1 MNGNTKKRHGSQE
14 AALGELIYAAA
25 APTIEAI
32 ARELLSERKGD
43 GPEPTTKKAL
53 EDLLQQPS
61 SKSQQQCAAAAFIH
75 GLHRDENLFR
85 TCARGSSKKAI
96 ALIDRSIEDT
106 YRHFGIKPGDA
117 DFEKIGVLAGVV
129 GSALEELDEAAGRFG
144 SLDTFESDRN
154 GFQRVLGLHKQIVA
168 PLIDPGL
175 QRRKLQELFEAVAD
189 LKNEDGPELV
199 GVYGRAREAI
209 TQFEAEVDASGPF
222 AHRVF
227 SDLSKSLSTL
237 VEDVYSKSS
246 VTDPGD
252 LRVISGAKKYP
263 LSRLGEEL
271 RLAILV
277 ENTGPGQ
284 AVDAYI
290 DGLEAD
296 GVDLSVE
303 TIALGALM
311 PGRISASVP
320 ATTPANDGH
329 ALVTGTLHWKN
340 SDGSSRE
347 APFEAGF
354 EAQRADVDWDCLEQP
369 YDLEPVSTTEELV
382 GRSEILG
389 ELRDLALG
397 LRVGNAFVTGQKRV
411 GKTSIALTLR
421 SALGD
426 EDADLVVAYLEAGA
440 FVSPSG
446 AKTVT
451 QMGRSVCEEILASDP
466 RFEGVEIPTFE
477 DTLAPLRSFI
487 GKLRAR
493 VPKLRVL
500 VIVDEFDELPL
511 ELYRRG
517 PAGDALFLSLRTL
530 AGQPHIGFVF
540 VGGEKM
546 DPIVDA
552 QGDSLNKFRN
562 HPVSYFDRERH
573 WEDFCELVRSPVAS
587 WLEITDE
594 AILALFDMTAGHPY
608 FTKMV
613 CAEMFKLMKRRHD
626 AHATGDEIAV
636 AADAAIGGAGTHN
649 FTHFWEDGIVAS
661 GEAVEEISIRRRK
674 FLLAYAE
681 AVEAG
686 HRSVEAVRERATIY
700 GLTDVEVRDLVREF
714 ARRGVLEVR
723 AGEIHAK
730 VGLFDS
736 WLARYGVRAI
746 TTTFSD
752 PDATLHAR
760 RRDREE
766 HVDAEELTELVLA
779 WGPYKGSKVTSEEVR
794 AWLNQF
800 DSIRAQR
807 LMFRVLQGIRFYDAG
822 RIRGKLA
829 EAHAIVR
836 HGLTQ
841 RLQPG
846 RQKRD
851 DILISYLGEV
861 GKSGVRYARLY
872 ADQNGIYSDQVVD
885 HPKLAERLA
894 AGNIQ
899 ALVLV
904 DDLLGSGDQASD
916 FLNNLDTKVGDL
928 LRKHETKVVFI
939 ALCGFA
945 AAQRRVADAID
956 RLVLPIELHIC
967 DTLGEDDRC
976 FSEQS
981 RIFPDAGERAE
992 ALGIAESVGKR
1003 LQRRQPLGYRNV
1015 QGTVVFED
1023 SCPNSTLPILWDSRG
1038 NWRPLFPRHHALS

>member
-1 MNGNTKKRHGSQE
+1 MSENTNGANGPEETS
-14 AALGELIYAAA
+14 LSELIYGGQP
-25 APTIEAI
+25 PTIDRI
-32 ARELLSERKGD
+32 ARGLLNERNGAAGEAGKGNALDELLQE
-43 GPEPTTKKAL
+43 
-53 EDLLQQPS
+53 PS
-61 SKSQQQCAAAAFIH
+61 SKAQQQRTAAAFIH
-75 GLHRDENLFR
+75 GLHRDEDLLR
-85 TCARGSSKKAI
+85 TCERGSSKKAI
-96 ALIDRSIEDT
+96 ALIDASMTDA
-106 YRHFGIKPGDA
+106 YRQFGINAGDA
-117 DFEKIGVLAGVV
+117 DFEKIRVLSDVV
-129 GSALEELDEAAGRFG
+129 SSVLRELDEAAEHFD
-144 SLDTFESDRN
+144 SLDTFEADRN
-154 GFQRVLGLHKQIVA
+154 GFQRVLGLHKLIIG
-168 PLIDPGL
+168 PLIDPGP
-175 QRRKLQELFEAVAD
+175 QRRKLQELFEAVLD
-189 LKNEDGPELV
+189 MRNEDGPELV
-199 GVYGRAREAI
+199 GTYGRAREAI
-209 TQFEAEVDASGPF
+209 THFEAEVEAAGPF
-222 AHRVF
+222 ARRVF
-227 SDLSKSLSTL
+227 ASLSKSLTAL
-237 VEDVYSKSS
+237 VEDAYAKSS
-246 VTDPGD
+246 VTDPGE
-252 LRVISGAKKYP
+252 LRVIVGAKKYP
-263 LSRLGEEL
+263 LARLGEDL
-271 RLAILV
+271 RLAIII
-277 ENTGPGQ
+277 ENAGPGQ
-284 AVDAYI
+284 ALDAHI
-290 DGLEAD
+290 NGLEAD
-296 GVDLSVE
+296 GVELTVE

-311 PGRISASVP
+311 PGRFGASISART
-320 ATTPANDGH
+320 AENDGQ
-329 ALVTGTLHWKN
+329 ALIAGTLHWKD
-340 SDGSSRE
+340 SDGTQRT
-347 APFEAGF
+347 AAFETNF
-354 EAQRADVDWDCLEQP
+354 EAQRADIDWDRLEQP
-369 YDLEPVSTTEELV
+369 YDLEPVSTTQELI

-397 LRVGNAFVTGQKRV
+397 ARVGNAFVTGQKRV

-421 SALGD
+421 SALG
-426 EDADLVVAYLEAGA
+426 EDPDLVVAYLEAGA

-451 QMGRSVCEEILASDP
+451 QMGRIVCEEILVRDP
-466 RFEGVEIPTFE
+466 RFEGIEIPSFE

-500 VIVDEFDELPL
+500 VIIDEFDELPL

-530 AGQPHIGFVF
+530 AGQAHIGFVF

-552 QGDSLNKFRN
+552 QGDSLNKFKN

-573 WEDFCELVRSPVAS
+573 WEDFCELVRSPVSS

-594 AILALFDMTAGHPY
+594 AILALFEMTAGHPY

-626 AHATGDEIAV
+626 AHATGDEIAL
-636 AADAAIGGAGTHN
+636 AEDAAIEGAGTHN

-686 HRSVEAVRERATIY
+686 QRSDEAVRERAVSY
-700 GLTDVEVRDLVREF
+700 DLTDAEVRELVREF

-723 AGEIHAK
+723 SEEIYAK
-730 VGLFDS
+730 VALFDS
-736 WLARYGVRAI
+736 WLERYGVRAI

-766 HVDAEELTELVLA
+766 HVDAEELTELVQG
-779 WGPYKGSKVTSEEVR
+779 WGAYKGSKVTSEEVR

-822 RIRGKLA
+822 RIRVKLA

-836 HGLTQ
+836 QGLTQ
-841 RLQPG
+841 RLQAG

-894 AGNIQ
+894 AGNTQ
-899 ALVLV
+899 ALVLI
-904 DDLLGSGDQASD
+904 DDLLGSGDQASEFVGD
-916 FLNNLDTKVGDL
+916 LDTKVGDL
-928 LRKHETKVVFI
+928 LRKHDTKVVFI

-945 AAQRRVADAID
+945 AAQRRVVEAIE
-956 RLVLPIELHIC
+956 RLGLSIELHIC
-967 DTLGEDDRC
+967 DTLGDEDRC
-976 FSEQS
+976 FSEHS
-981 RIFPDAGERAE
+981 SVFPEASERVE
-992 ALGIAESVGKR
+992 AMGIAESVGKR

-1015 QGTVVFED
+1015 QGTVVFEE

-1038 NWRPLFPRHHALS
+1038 DWRPLFPRHHSPS